1 LAIPLSLFQAVLPN
15 SEAWVGACVAFGAMA
30 GDRIAMGIMKEAD
43 RFSKDPS
50 PGWVAGC
57 RGFQIARAI
66 PRMTSLDYVSIPN
79 RQLTENFWLYEFLV
93 SDNAA
98 ALRLDNTPDAD
109 QLANIERLAEKLQ
122 SIRSMLSFHFVNE
135 VFIDITSG
143 FRSRAVNKAAGG
155 LQDIRSFEWRQC

>member
-1 LAIPLSLFQAVLPN
+1 
-15 SEAWVGACVAFGAMA
+15 
-30 GDRIAMGIMKEAD
+30 
-43 RFSKDPS
+43 
-50 PGWVAGC
+50 
-57 RGFQIARAI
+57 
-66 PRMTSLDYVSIPN
+66 MTSLDYVSIPN

-155 LQDIRSFEWRQC
+155 SRTSDHLNGGSADFQCRTKAMDLRELHVAG